1 MKRKIIVDFV
11 INLALLIVAGCVILL
26 PTFKLSNIKAIMII
40 VFSLYSL
47 FKLTQFVLTMK
58 EKDYESLFA
67 FIISLGV
74 IISLLFIELTPKC
87 LALIVF
93 AWIGL
98 MSLNKLKKADFYHDR
113 KNKMWIL
120 RLIILFIFL
129 TIGLLT
135 ILNLFY
141 ETSVQIIIIGYLLFI
156 NSVLDIIDPV
166 VVYLMGDK

>member
-1 MKRKIIVDFV
+1 MKRKIIIDFV
-11 INLALLIVAGCVILL
+11 INLALLIMASCVILL
-26 PTFKLSNIKAIMII
+26 PTFKVYNIKNIMII
-40 VFSLYSL
+40 VFSVYSL
-47 FKLTQFVLTMK
+47 FKLTQFVLTIK
-58 EKDYESLFA
+58 EKDYESLFT
-67 FIISLGV
+67 FLISLV
-74 IISLLFIELTPKC
+74 VLISLIFVELSPKY
-87 LALIVF
+87 LALIVM
-93 AWIGL
+93 AWVGL

-113 KNKMWIL
+113 KNKMWVL

-141 ETSVQIIIIGYLLFI
+141 ESSVQIIIIGYLLFI